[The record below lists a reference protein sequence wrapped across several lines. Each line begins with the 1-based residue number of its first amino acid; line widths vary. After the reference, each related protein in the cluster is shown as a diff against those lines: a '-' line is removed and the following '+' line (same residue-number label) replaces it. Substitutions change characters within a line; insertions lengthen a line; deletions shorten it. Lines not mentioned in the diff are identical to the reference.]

1 MLNVRLVNNDE
12 TISLARFSID
22 IVIIIV
28 VVVNVGF
35 AVG

>member
-22 IVIIIV
+22 IVVVV